1 MNVKTNRKKTS
12 GTEFTEGPVT
22 CKLQFMG
29 KGSYVPEAIKQ
40 KSETPK

>member
-1 MNVKTNRKKTS
+1 MKETTSRKKS
-12 GTEFTEGPVT
+12 AGTEFTEGPVT

>member
-12 GTEFTEGPVT
+12 GTEFSEGPAN

-29 KGSYVPEAIKQ
+29 KGCYVQKAPKQ
-40 KSETPK
+40 KNETPK